1 MFGLKRNC
9 LVDFNRNL
17 QSPVGLL
24 YLPPIVCFPI
34 HLQFPPFSFGPLTSK
49 KGTCLLLITVLL
61 TSLSALLCSALLKLV
76 AFYASVL
83 HVAPFFFC
91 TSHTWISNRKLHVV
105 SHGLTLSASVVDF
118 SDGNQGR
125 LVNRVPL
132 SVRDCQPHICDTG
145 NGLDFITIQA
155 RE

>member
-1 MFGLKRNC
+1 MSC

-34 HLQFPPFSFGPLTSK
+34 HLQFPPFTFGPLTSK
-49 KGTCLLLITVLL
+49 KRSCLLLITVRL

-76 AFYASVL
+76 PFMPL
-83 HVAPFFFC
+83 FFMLLLFFFFS
-91 TSHTWISNRKLHVV
+91 TSHTRISNRKLHIV
-105 SHGLTLSASVVDF
+105 SHGLTLSASMVDF
-118 SDGNQGR
+118 SDGNQER